1 MAGSKWT
8 KSQDGPLFL
17 LPERVKLTVNSKK
30 NKSQGQSGPRGEDG
44 PRVKMVQELRST
56 TVAYPLKE

>member
-30 NKSQGQSGPRGEDG
+30 QISGSKWAKREDG